1 LVNLK
6 ERLMS
11 HLKLPRGLILELTFK
26 RLEFLPSD
34 DHEGRPKKRK
44 NRVAVYK
51 CDRKLDGFAILHT
64 IEISE
69 VSFLKHKRIVHTF
82 E

>member
-1 LVNLK
+1 MVNLK

-11 HLKLPRGLILELTFK
+11 HLKLPRGLILELSFK

-34 DHEGRPKKRK
+34 DHERRPKKRK
-44 NRVAVYK
+44 NRVAFNE

-69 VSFLKHKRIVHTF
+69 ASFSKYK
-82 E
+82 